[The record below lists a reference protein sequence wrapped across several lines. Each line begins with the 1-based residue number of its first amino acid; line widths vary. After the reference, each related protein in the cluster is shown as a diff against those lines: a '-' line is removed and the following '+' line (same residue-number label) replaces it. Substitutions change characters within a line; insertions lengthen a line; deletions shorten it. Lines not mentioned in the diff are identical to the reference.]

1 MQYGRSDWYITI
13 INIIKIINKQ
23 LYNFLPSNITPA
35 KVFFSH
41 EYRRHLDYNLVRIAA
56 EVKALNNIIEK
67 IIDEVFSGDNNA
79 DGKIL
84 SNNLV
89 INNIFYK
96 TLRFL
101 SVESRSGSD
110 SEEDSEENISK
121 YILK

>member
-1 MQYGRSDWYITI
+1 
-13 INIIKIINKQ
+13 
-23 LYNFLPSNITPA
+23 
-35 KVFFSH
+35 
-41 EYRRHLDYNLVRIAA
+41 VRIAA
-56 EVKALNNIIEK
+56 EVKTLNNIIEE
-67 IIDEVFSGDNNA
+67 IIDEVFSEDNNA